1 MFRNCII
8 DCMYYELVEIYCT
21 GFSFDGYWGFVVL
34 FMRNYLLQWKML
46 FESLLST
53 IKNVSILVVKCI

>member
-1 MFRNCII
+1 
-8 DCMYYELVEIYCT
+8 MYYELVEIYCT